1 MNLSS
6 GARKR
11 KRPSGGDEIGM
22 TSTSALLKGQ
32 GSTQFS
38 DRWPEMRPVVLKLL
52 NQEQVTRDEWQNLF
66 WCVCPWGVTEYL
78 ITVASEV
85 ERLRMRL
92 AN

>member
-66 WCVCPWGVTEYL
+66 WCVSPLGGYNVL
-78 ITVASEV
+78 K
-85 ERLRMRL
+85 L
-92 AN
+92 